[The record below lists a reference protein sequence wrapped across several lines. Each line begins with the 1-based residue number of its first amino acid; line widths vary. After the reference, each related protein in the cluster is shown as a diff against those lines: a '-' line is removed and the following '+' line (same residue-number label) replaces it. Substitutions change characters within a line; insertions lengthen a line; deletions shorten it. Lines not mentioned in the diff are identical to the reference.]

1 MHKQLPTSNNHLK
14 SSKMCTRRQFLRTAA
29 AGMGAAFVMSG
40 CGPIQSGPTAHR
52 KVSAHKPNVIVIYT
66 DDQGT
71 MDMGCYGSS
80 DLMTPYSDALAKR
93 GIRFTQMYAPSPIC
107 SPSRAGLLTG
117 RYPHRA
123 GVPGNV
129 SSQPGVRGMLQEQI
143 TMADT
148 FRAAGYAT
156 AHIGKWHLGYTE
168 DTMPNAQGFDH
179 SFGHMGGCI
188 DNFSHFFYWAGPN
201 RHDLWRNGKEVFY
214 DGQYFP
220 DLMVNEASRFITA
233 NKDKAFFMYYALNT
247 PHYPYQP
254 DTQWLGRYQKAGVPY
269 PRDLYGAFI
278 SSQDE
283 RIGRLL
289 SHLDNQGLR
298 ENTIIILQSDH
309 GHSTEDRAHRGGGSA
324 GIYRGAKFSLFEGG
338 IRVPSII
345 SWPGKLPENTT
356 CDAMVHTCDW
366 LPTLATLCGIRLLDG
381 EVDGKDIAPA
391 LNDPQAS
398 SPHKVLH
405 WRLGEQWAVREGNWK
420 LIGNAQIHG
429 ETLPQGDRNLFLSN
443 LEEDPS
449 ERINFAKEYP
459 GIVERLTELAGDNN
473 K

>member
-1 MHKQLPTSNNHLK
+1 M
-14 SSKMCTRRQFLRTAA
+14 
-29 AGMGAAFVMSG
+29 
-40 CGPIQSGPTAHR
+40 
-52 KVSAHKPNVIVIYT
+52 
-66 DDQGT
+66 
-71 MDMGCYGSS
+71 
-80 DLMTPYSDALAKR
+80 
-93 GIRFTQMYAPSPIC
+93 
-107 SPSRAGLLTG
+107 
-117 RYPHRA
+117 
-123 GVPGNV
+123 
-129 SSQPGVRGMLQEQI
+129 
-143 TMADT
+143 
-148 FRAAGYAT
+148 
-156 AHIGKWHLGYTE
+156 
-168 DTMPNAQGFDH
+168 
-179 SFGHMGGCI
+179 
-188 DNFSHFFYWAGPN
+188 
-201 RHDLWRNGKEVFY
+201 
-214 DGQYFP
+214 
-220 DLMVNEASRFITA
+220 
-233 NKDKAFFMYYALNT
+233 
-247 PHYPYQP
+247 
-254 DTQWLGRYQKAGVPY
+254 
-269 PRDLYGAFI
+269 
-278 SSQDE
+278 
-283 RIGRLL
+283 